1 MVKKEKGEV
10 TMGDVIFNEK
20 YLTQI
25 PALQALMKLGY
36 TYISPSEAFKHRK
49 KGLRN
54 VLLEDILEAQLRK
67 LNVIAYRKKKY
78 AFSDGN
84 IFLAIAKLRRLC
96 QNYTIYA
103 NQEIYDLI
111 SLPQSMEEAIEGH
124 IRSFNLYYV
133 DWENWEN
140 NVYHCT
146 SEYIVECS
154 QNEKATRPDIVLFIN
169 GIPLAVIECKSPDED
184 INQAISQHMRN
195 QDREQIPH
203 LYAFGQLLVVVNKNQ
218 GQYDYEMTKNMINEN
233 DQCSK
238 VCEEAGIYSAE
249 PIQVSFKLNWTFNF
263 RQDIDAQNHVKLEIK
278 LTES

>member
-1 MVKKEKGEV
+1 
-10 TMGDVIFNEK
+10 MGDVIFNEK

-49 KGLRN
+49 KGLQN

-67 LNVIAYRKKKY
+67 LNVITHRKKKY

-84 IFLAIAKLRRLC
+84 IFLAIEKLRRLC
-96 QNYTIYA
+96 QNYTLYA

-111 SLPQSMEEAIEGH
+111 SLPQSVEESIEGS
-124 IRSFNLYYV
+124 IRSFDLHYV

-146 SEYIVECS
+146 SKYSIEHS
-154 QNEKATRPDIVLFIN
+154 QNETTQPDIVLFIN
-169 GIPLAVIECKSPDED
+169 GIPLAVIECKSPDDD
-184 INQAISQHMRN
+184 IHKAISQHVRN
-195 QDREQIPH
+195 RAREQIPH
-203 LYAFGQLLVVVNKNQ
+203 VYAFGQLLVVVNKNHC
-218 GQYDYEMTKNMINEN
+218 QYATEN

-238 VCEEAGIYSAE
+238 VCEEPGIYSTE
-249 PIQVSFKLNWTFNF
+249 PTQVSFKLSWTINF
-263 RQDIDAQNHVKLEIK
+263 LSDIDANV
-278 LTES
+278 TEKQMVALVENLMKIGKARTDHYNS